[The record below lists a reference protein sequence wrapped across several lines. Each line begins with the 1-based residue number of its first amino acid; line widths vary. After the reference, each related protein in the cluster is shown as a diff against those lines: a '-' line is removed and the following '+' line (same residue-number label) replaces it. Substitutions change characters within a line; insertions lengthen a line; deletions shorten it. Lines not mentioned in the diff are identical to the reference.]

1 MSSINQ
7 SIVTAFEELGMTPEQ
22 IAEEY
27 NLEIESIKAT
37 LMQFS
42 SVFRQ
47 NAKKDDQLNFTD
59 QELIA
64 ANQTIAQIMQYSEDD
79 NLRLRAARYLRDD
92 KKGRLD
98 AVKMAGLNINVL
110 QFNVQ
115 LQKARKAIQESAA
128 RIIDLQPHEVQLLKK
143 AESQPV

>member
-1 MSSINQ
+1 
-7 SIVTAFEELGMTPEQ
+7 MTPEQ